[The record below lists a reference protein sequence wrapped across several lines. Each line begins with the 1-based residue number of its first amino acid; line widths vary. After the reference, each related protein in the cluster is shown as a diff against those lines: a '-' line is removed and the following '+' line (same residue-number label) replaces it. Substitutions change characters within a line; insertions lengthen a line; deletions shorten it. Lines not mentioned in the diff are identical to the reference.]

1 MNSFSRRFRCSS
13 LRTITRSNN
22 SRRRVPP
29 CLSTNGFCQRHRWA
43 VLTSAIPVPTKN
55 RLTSSVDSIVVTEQI
70 AGLLTKR
77 HRFPQL
83 LDHPGHRGMRRHSKM
98 HDLATGM
105 IQDHKDVQDLKA
117 NRRHCEEVHG
127 PGHFE
132 VISQE
137 GQPGLGLI
145 RSSLMLDHILP
156 DGVWAGWIE
165 TE

>member
-1 MNSFSRRFRCSS
+1 
-13 LRTITRSNN
+13 
-22 SRRRVPP
+22 
-29 CLSTNGFCQRHRWA
+29 
-43 VLTSAIPVPTKN
+43 
-55 RLTSSVDSIVVTEQI
+55 
-70 AGLLTKR
+70 
-77 HRFPQL
+77 
-83 LDHPGHRGMRRHSKM
+83 MRRHSKM
-98 HDLATGM
+98 HNLATGM

-117 NRRHCEEVHG
+117 NGRHREEVHS

-137 GQPGLGLI
+137 GQPGLGLV

>member
-1 MNSFSRRFRCSS
+1 MVVLVKGLNKSSFLDGSTPSSFSTRA
-13 LRTITRSNN
+13 TI
-22 SRRRVPP
+22 SRRS
-29 CLSTNGFCQRHRWA
+29 STTA
-43 VLTSAIPVPTKN
+43 S
-55 RLTSSVDSIVVTEQI
+55 SSV
-70 AGLLTKR
+70 
-77 HRFPQL
+77 
-83 LDHPGHRGMRRHSKM
+83 

-117 NRRHCEEVHG
+117 NGRNREEVHG

-137 GQPGLGLI
+137 GQPGLGFI